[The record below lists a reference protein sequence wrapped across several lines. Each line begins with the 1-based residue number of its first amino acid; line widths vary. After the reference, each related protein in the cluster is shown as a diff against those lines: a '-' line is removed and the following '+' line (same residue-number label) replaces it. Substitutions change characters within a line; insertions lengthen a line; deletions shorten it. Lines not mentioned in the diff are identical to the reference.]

1 MNATYQL
8 ATAVLTL
15 TLAVSMFVTAQLY
28 TAHRVSKD
36 PIPWVQF
43 STEKSL
49 HLPRSAFGSRH

>member
-8 ATAVLTL
+8 ATALLTL

-36 PIPWVQF
+36 PVPRVQF
-43 STEKSL
+43 STVKSL
-49 HLPRSAFGSRH
+49 HR